1 MKAKNTFAVSF
12 YTRKSKRSA
21 DQLALYV
28 RITVDKKRSEIS
40 LKRTVFTKNWD
51 TNRNKV
57 RGSSAHIRE
66 LNAYLD
72 SVYGALLVCHR
83 ELLEEHRV
91 VSANA
96 IKSRYLGEDD
106 TGKTLRDLVGYHNEK
121 MSVILKPGTMKN
133 YYTTERYIHRFLSE
147 QLNVNDVLLKQLNYA
162 FVTQFEHFLRGYRD
176 ANNKLSLGNN
186 GVMKHL
192 ERFKKILNL
201 AIKMEWMEKNP
212 FDQIQFRYLKFDRQF
227 LDEEE
232 LHRLEGTVLTNQ
244 RLERIRDCFVFSCY
258 TGLSYVDV
266 KDLNKAN
273 IIKGF
278 DGNRWIS
285 TKREKTDVAVK
296 VPLIPQAWAI
306 LEKYWDEKDSPGEG
320 LLPICSNQKT
330 NAYLKEIARA
340 CGIDKYLTF
349 HVARHTFATTVM
361 LNNNVPIETVS
372 KLLGHSKLSTTQIYA
387 RVVDKKI
394 SMDMSKLMKA
404 LNGPKDGGQALG
416 TEPADTSTP
425 ERNGHLRV
433 IK

>member
-21 DQLALYV
+21 DQLSLYV

-40 LKRTVFTKNWD
+40 LKRTVSTKNWD
-51 TNRNKV
+51 SNRNKV

-91 VSANA
+91 VSADA

-106 TGKTLRDLVGYHNEK
+106 NNKTLKDLVGYHNEK

-147 QLNVNDVLLKQLNYA
+147 EWNVNDVFLKQLNYA

-192 ERFKKILNL
+192 ERFKKMLNL

-285 TKREKTDVAVK
+285 TKREKTDIMVK

-306 LEKYWDEKDSPGEG
+306 LEKYWDEEDSPGKG

-361 LNNNVPIETVS
+361 LSNNVPIETVS
-372 KLLGHSKLSTTQIYA
+372 KLLGHTKLSTTQIYA
-387 RVVDKKI
+387 RVVESKI
-394 SMDMSKLMKA
+394 SEDIDNLLIRFKSK
-404 LNGPKDGGQALG
+404 
-416 TEPADTSTP
+416 EV
-425 ERNGHLRV
+425 ERNAGG
-433 IK
+433 